1 VWKVP
6 LTGGDQ
12 ILLTEKETEG
22 YWGPG
27 IFFTTGSHRAPWSLP
42 QRAAY
47 WDESSSGQ
55 PMLIDLLHI
64 APVPLTL
71 KEPLNKYIRKAQDGQ
86 KETYKINHLDFNYL
100 PTLVHLGPASF
111 FVCLFCFLS
120 QLLLSLTLLPLEP
133 GTSLFC
139 FPDANEC

>member
-1 VWKVP
+1 
-6 LTGGDQ
+6 
-12 ILLTEKETEG
+12 
-22 YWGPG
+22 
-27 IFFTTGSHRAPWSLP
+27 
-42 QRAAY
+42 
-47 WDESSSGQ
+47 
-55 PMLIDLLHI
+55 MLIDLLHI

-100 PTLVHLGPASF
+100 PTLIHLGPASF